1 MAGTSTPDGVDLQEH
16 FAQLDIACAC
26 FIDQPAPEALDS
38 ATAVAQTVAD
48 AVSGCG
54 LVVTSS
60 ELFGSV
66 PCGLALSSDS
76 DIDVCLT
83 LQRPHPSDCAT
94 ASKQQG
100 VSGARAL
107 ERLTLSRAA
116 IGLTSSG
123 FEVDVIL
130 GAKVPVLKCLTPSG
144 LHVDVV
150 IGHRE
155 VTVPCA
161 MLPAS

>member
-1 MAGTSTPDGVDLQEH
+1 MARTITSDGVDLQEH

-26 FIDQPAPEALDS
+26 FIDQPAPDALDS
-38 ATAVAQTVAD
+38 ATAVAQTVAE

-83 LQRPHPSDCAT
+83 LQRPHPSDGAA

-100 VSGARAL
+100 GARAL

-116 IGLTSSG
+116 LGLTSRG

-155 VTVPCA
+155 VILP
-161 MLPAS
+161 MLSAS